1 MKFKM
6 TLISLLALMMVFASA
21 CSKDTGADSNTASS
35 EDSKGFEGTTLN
47 VLIKTGYESEA
58 ITAYEEDFE
67 EETGIELEIE
77 VVDEPTLRK
86 KFVLDSTSQTGAYD
100 VVATQFWYMP
110 EYIQGQFLEPLDTL
124 IKDKPSE
131 WLAADDISDGLKE
144 TFKDADGKL
153 YSLPVSA
160 SSGVLM
166 YRKDLFEKYGID
178 APKTTENVLEVAK
191 ALKDKLPKDI
201 VPFVGRGES
210 SSGSFGSSAGWAWA
224 YGASVLDKE
233 GNVTVA
239 SPEMKQAISD
249 WVTLMK
255 DYGPEDASA
264 MGWDTM
270 SEMFRQGK
278 AAMNFDM
285 SGFPSVYTD
294 PSVSSVADNVGVA
307 IVSGPSNETAQWVYA
322 EGLGISKYSKN
333 KDAAWLFLQW
343 RTSLDVAKQEATDGL
358 RIDFPLDSIYETNE
372 FKNATESLDFA
383 GELPKIMGSFN
394 SAYWPNVVEFDKLG
408 QEFQK
413 EISLAIEGKQDVDTA
428 LSNAQANVEA
438 VVKK

>member
-6 TLISLLALMMVFASA
+6 TLIGLLASMMVFTSA
-21 CSKDTGADSNTASS
+21 CSKDTGADTNTTSSGNSN
-35 EDSKGFEGTTLN
+35 KLEGTTLN

-86 KFVLDSTSQTGAYD
+86 KFVLDSTSKTGAYD

-110 EYIQGQFLEPLDTL
+110 EYIQGQFLEPLDTF

-131 WLAADDISDGLKE
+131 WLAADDISDGLKG

-178 APKTTENVLEVAK
+178 VPKTTEDVLEAAK
-191 ALKDKLPKDI
+191 TLKEKLPTDT

-233 GNVTVA
+233 GNVTVT

-255 DYGPEDASA
+255 DYGPTDASA

-307 IVSGPSNETAQWVYA
+307 IISGPANETAQWVYA

-333 KDAAWLFLQW
+333 KDAAWQFLQW
-343 RTSLDVAKQEATDGL
+343 RTSLDVAKQEAADGL
-358 RIDFPLDSIYETNE
+358 RIDFPLDSIYETDE
-372 FKNATESLDFA
+372 FKDATESLDFA
-383 GELPKIMGSFN
+383 GELPKIMSSFN

-413 EISLAIEGKQDVDTA
+413 EISLAIEGKQDVDKA